1 MVKLINNNNKIKW
14 DVRPK
19 IENKNKSV
27 RNKQPMREV
36 EVCNLVRRKEGG
48 VVSLFLC

>member
-1 MVKLINNNNKIKW
+1 
-14 DVRPK
+14 
-19 IENKNKSV
+19 V

-48 VVSLFLC
+48 VVSLFLCWTWIICHGYNIFLCVSTWRNDEWIL